1 MKRTRF
7 HDYRSTA
14 VGRALVLVA
23 LAALVALVVGGCGD
37 EGNDQLTDA
46 NVSGQCPSQQL
57 KGKPATFSVQVENT
71 GEEEW
76 PAAFV
81 EFTGFR
87 SIVED
92 DIIDGSGNKGQ
103 FWGGRDFTT
112 YRFSQLAAGATQ
124 SYKVT
129 VIPQD
134 AVNRSDVTFAAW
146 GDEPNPE
153 SLEPSPEIEIQE
165 CDGPWGDGR

>member
-1 MKRTRF
+1 MHGKRRF
-7 HDYRSTA
+7 TIPAMRRLLLLVGVA
-14 VGRALVLVA
+14 VL
-23 LAALVALVVGGCGD
+23 LVVGCGGED
-37 EGNDQLTDA
+37 NDQLTDA
-46 NVSGQCPSQQL
+46 NVSGECPSQQL

-71 GEEEW
+71 GKEEW
-76 PAAFV
+76 PAVFV
-81 EFTGFR
+81 EFTGLR
-87 SIVED
+87 DIVED
-92 DIIDGSGNKGQ
+92 EIVDGSGNEGQ

-112 YRFSQLAAGATQ
+112 YRFGQLAAGATQ

-129 VIPQD
+129 LIPQD

-153 SLEPSPEIEIQE
+153 SLEPSPEIEIHE